1 MKLNPFRKKTSGYYD
16 AIKAKFDD
24 SHREL
29 DTTQNELAKARAEY
43 DKENASYQQIRDA
56 ASCYALS
63 NTEKQSRQHKVVS
76 ECFNR
81 VNQLE
86 SDVSQ
91 IQSRLQPLRRI
102 LDAPQRYDET
112 QATLLRLVEQ
122 HRSLAAEHNKTE
134 ALITKVEKRA
144 VDAET
149 RMVAETNTASRQM
162 IATEGDFIVLES
174 LTRLE
179 VELRLT
185 HASMVNLQQQRD
197 EVVAHI
203 KELPAQIKDAE
214 RDFIHARAVIAEI
227 DLHEQLMP
235 VMNLFARAA
244 ATRHQ
249 NSRRREDEYKFNIE
263 IPHELL
269 ESARSELAAEVPSA

>member
-1 MKLNPFRKKTSGYYD
+1 MKLNPFRKKTSGGYYD

-24 SHREL
+24 THREL
-29 DTTQNELAKARAEY
+29 DATQNELAKAKIEY

-81 VNQLE
+81 VTQLE

-91 IQSRLQPLRRI
+91 IQSRVQPLRRI
-102 LDAPQRYDET
+102 LEGPQRYDET

-122 HRSLAAEHNKTE
+122 RRSLAAEHNKAE
-134 ALITKVEKRA
+134 ALI
-144 VDAET
+144 
-149 RMVAETNTASRQM
+149 
-162 IATEGDFIVLES
+162 ATDGDFVVPES

-185 HASMVNLQQQRD
+185 HASMADLRQQRD
-197 EVVAHI
+197 AVADQN
-203 KELPAQIKDAE
+203 KELPEQIRDAE
-214 RDFIHARAVIAEI
+214 RAFIHARAVIAEI
-227 DLHEQLMP
+227 ELHEQLMP

-249 NSRRREDEYKFNIE
+249 NSRRHEDEYKFNIE

-269 ESARSELAAEVPSA
+269 QSARSELAAEVPSA

>member
-81 VNQLE
+81 VNQLA

-149 RMVAETNTASRQM
+149 RMVAETNAASRQM
-162 IATEGDFIVLES
+162 IATEGDFVVPES

-197 EVVAHI
+197 EVIAHI

-249 NSRRREDEYKFNIE
+249 NSRRHEDEYKFNID

>member
-16 AIKAKFDD
+16 AIKAKSDD

-43 DKENASYQQIRDA
+43 DKENASYQQIRYA

-76 ECFNR
+76 EYFNR

-86 SDVSQ
+86 GDVSQ

-102 LDAPQRYDET
+102 LEAPQRYAET
-112 QATLLRLVEQ
+112 QARLLRLVEQ
-122 HRSLAAEHNKTE
+122 RRSLAAEHHKAE
-134 ALITKVEKRA
+134 ALIVKVEKRL
-144 VDAET
+144 VDAEP
-149 RMVAETNTASRQM
+149 RMAAETNAASRQM
-162 IATEGDFIVLES
+162 IATEGDFVVPES
-174 LTRLE
+174 LTGLE
-179 VELRLT
+179 VELHLS

-214 RDFIHARAVIAEI
+214 RDFIHARAVITEI

-235 VMNLFARAA
+235 VMNLFARAV

-249 NSRRREDEYKFNIE
+249 NSRRHEDEYKLHID

>member
-24 SHREL
+24 THREL
-29 DTTQNELAKARAEY
+29 DATQNELAKAQAEY
-43 DKENASYQQIRDA
+43 HKENTSYQQIRDA

-102 LDAPQRYDET
+102 VDAPQRYDET
-112 QATLLRLVEQ
+112 QATLLRLVDQ
-122 HRSLAAEHNKTE
+122 RQIQSAEHNKTE
-134 ALITKVEKRA
+134 ALIAKVEKRA
-144 VDAET
+144 ADVEN
-149 RMVAETNTASRQM
+149 RMAAETNAASRQM
-162 IATEGDFIVLES
+162 IDAEGDFVVPES

-185 HASMVNLQQQRD
+185 HASMVNLQQQH
-197 EVVAHI
+197 EAVAVQN
-203 KELPAQIKDAE
+203 KELPAQIRDAE
-214 RDFIHARAVIAEI
+214 RAFIHARAVIAEI
-227 DLHEQLMP
+227 ELHEQLMP

-249 NSRRREDEYKFNIE
+249 NSRRHEDEYKFNIE

>member
-24 SHREL
+24 THREL
-29 DTTQNELAKARAEY
+29 DATQNELAKAQAEY
-43 DKENASYQQIRDA
+43 HKENTSYQQIRDA

-102 LDAPQRYDET
+102 VDAPQRYDET
-112 QATLLRLVEQ
+112 QATLLRLVDQ
-122 HRSLAAEHNKTE
+122 RQIQSAEHNKTE
-134 ALITKVEKRA
+134 ALIAKVEKRA
-144 VDAET
+144 ADVEN
-149 RMVAETNTASRQM
+149 RMAAETNAASRQM
-162 IATEGDFIVLES
+162 IDAEGDFVVPES

-185 HASMVNLQQQRD
+185 HASMVNLQQQH
-197 EVVAHI
+197 EAVAVQN
-203 KELPAQIKDAE
+203 KELPAQIRDAG
-214 RDFIHARAVIAEI
+214 RAFIHARAVIAEI
-227 DLHEQLMP
+227 ELHEQLMP

-249 NSRRREDEYKFNIE
+249 NSRRHEDEYKFNIE

>member
-1 MKLNPFRKKTSGYYD
+1 M
-16 AIKAKFDD
+16 
-24 SHREL
+24 
-29 DTTQNELAKARAEY
+29 
-43 DKENASYQQIRDA
+43 
-56 ASCYALS
+56 
-63 NTEKQSRQHKVVS
+63 
-76 ECFNR
+76 
-81 VNQLE
+81 
-86 SDVSQ
+86 
-91 IQSRLQPLRRI
+91 
-102 LDAPQRYDET
+102 
-112 QATLLRLVEQ
+112 VEQ

-149 RMVAETNTASRQM
+149 RMAAETNAASRQM
-162 IATEGDFIVLES
+162 IATEGDFVVPES

-185 HASMVNLQQQRD
+185 HASMVNLQQQRNA
-197 EVVAHI
+197 VALRN
-203 KELPAQIKDAE
+203 KELPEQIRDAE
-214 RDFIHARAVIAEI
+214 RAFIHARAVIAEI
-227 DLHEQLMP
+227 ELHEQLMP

-249 NSRRREDEYKFNIE
+249 NSRRHEDEYKFNIE

>member
-16 AIKAKFDD
+16 AIKAKLDGT
-24 SHREL
+24 HREL
-29 DTTQNELAKARAEY
+29 DATQNELSRAQAEY

-102 LDAPQRYDET
+102 VDAPQSYDQT

-134 ALITKVEKRA
+134 ALIAKVEQRA
-144 VDAET
+144 ADVEN
-149 RMVAETNTASRQM
+149 RMVVETNAASRQM
-162 IATEGDFIVLES
+162 IATEGDFVVPES
-174 LTRLE
+174 LTQLE

-185 HASMVNLQQQRD
+185 HASTIKLQQQHD
-197 EVVAHI
+197 AVAVQN
-203 KELPAQIKDAE
+203 KELPAQIWHTE
-214 RDFIHARAVIAEI
+214 RAFIHARAVIAEI
-227 DLHEQLMP
+227 ELHEQLMP

-249 NSRRREDEYKFNIE
+249 NSHR
-263 IPHELL
+263 H
-269 ESARSELAAEVPSA
+269 

>member
-112 QATLLRLVEQ
+112 QATLLVWSSSTGRW
-122 HRSLAAEHNKTE
+122 RPNT
-134 ALITKVEKRA
+134 
-144 VDAET
+144 T
-149 RMVAETNTASRQM
+149 RQ
-162 IATEGDFIVLES
+162 
-174 LTRLE
+174 
-179 VELRLT
+179 
-185 HASMVNLQQQRD
+185 
-197 EVVAHI
+197 
-203 KELPAQIKDAE
+203 KP
-214 RDFIHARAVIAEI
+214 
-227 DLHEQLMP
+227 
-235 VMNLFARAA
+235 
-244 ATRHQ
+244 
-249 NSRRREDEYKFNIE
+249 
-263 IPHELL
+263 
-269 ESARSELAAEVPSA
+269 

>member
-1 MKLNPFRKKTSGYYD
+1 MKLNPFRRKTSGYYD

-24 SHREL
+24 AHREL
-29 DTTQNELAKARAEY
+29 DATTQNELAKAKAEY

-102 LDAPQRYDET
+102 LEAPQRYDET
-112 QATLLRLVEQ
+112 QATLLRLVE
-122 HRSLAAEHNKTE
+122 HRRSLAAEHDKAE
-134 ALITKVEKRA
+134 ALIAKVDTRL
-144 VDAET
+144 VDAEA
-149 RMVAETNTASRQM
+149 RMMAETNAASRQM
-162 IATEGDFIVLES
+162 IAAEGDFIVPES

-179 VELRLT
+179 VELP
-185 HASMVNLQQQRD
+185 
-197 EVVAHI
+197 E
-203 KELPAQIKDAE
+203 QIRDAE
-214 RDFIHARAVIAEI
+214 RAFLHARAVIAEI
-227 DLHEQLMP
+227 ELHEQLMP

-249 NSRRREDEYKFNIE
+249 NSRRHEDEYKFNIE

>member
-24 SHREL
+24 THREL
-29 DTTQNELAKARAEY
+29 DATQNELAKAQAEY
-43 DKENASYQQIRDA
+43 HKENTSYQQIRDA

-102 LDAPQRYDET
+102 VDAPQRYDET
-112 QATLLRLVEQ
+112 QATLLRLVDQ
-122 HRSLAAEHNKTE
+122 RQIQSAEHNKTE
-134 ALITKVEKRA
+134 ALIAKVEKRA
-144 VDAET
+144 ADVEN
-149 RMVAETNTASRQM
+149 RMAAETNAASRQM
-162 IATEGDFIVLES
+162 IDAEGDFVVPES

-185 HASMVNLQQQRD
+185 HASMVNLQQQH
-197 EVVAHI
+197 EAVAVQN
-203 KELPAQIKDAE
+203 KELPAQIRDAE
-214 RDFIHARAVIAEI
+214 RAFIHARAVIAEI
-227 DLHEQLMP
+227 ELHEQLMP
-235 VMNLFARAA
+235 VMTLFARAA

-249 NSRRREDEYKFNIE
+249 NSRRHEDEYKFNIE

>member
-29 DTTQNELAKARAEY
+29 DATQNELAKARAEY
-43 DKENASYQQIRDA
+43 DKENASYKQIRDA

-102 LDAPQRYDET
+102 LEAPQRYDET
-112 QATLLRLVEQ
+112 QATLVRLVEQ
-122 HRSLAAEHNKTE
+122 RRSLVAEHDKTD
-134 ALITKVEKRA
+134 ALIAKVEKRL
-144 VDAET
+144 VDAEA
-149 RMVAETNTASRQM
+149 RMAAETNAASRQM
-162 IATEGDFIVLES
+162 IATEGDFVVPES

-249 NSRRREDEYKFNIE
+249 NSRRHEDEYKFNID

>member
-24 SHREL
+24 THREL
-29 DTTQNELAKARAEY
+29 DATQNELAKVQTEY

-91 IQSRLQPLRRI
+91 IKSRLQPLRRI
-102 LDAPQRYDET
+102 LEAPQRYDET

-122 HRSLAAEHNKTE
+122 RRSLAVEHNKTD
-134 ALITKVEKRA
+134 ALIAKVEKRA
-144 VDAET
+144 VDVENRMAAET
-149 RMVAETNTASRQM
+149 SAASRQM
-162 IATEGDFIVLES
+162 IAAENDFVVPES

-179 VELRLT
+179 MELRLT
-185 HASMVNLQQQRD
+185 HASMAELRQQRD
-197 EVVAHI
+197 AVAVQN
-203 KELPAQIKDAE
+203 KELPAQIRDAE
-214 RDFIHARAVIAEI
+214 RAFLHARAVIAEI
-227 DLHEQLMP
+227 ELHEHLMP

-249 NSRRREDEYKFNIE
+249 NSHRHEDEYKFNIE
-263 IPHELL
+263 ISHELL

>member
-16 AIKAKFDD
+16 AIKVKFDD
-24 SHREL
+24 THREL
-29 DTTQNELAKARAEY
+29 DATQSELAKAQAEY

-76 ECFNR
+76 EWFNR
-81 VNQLE
+81 VSQLE

-91 IQSRLQPLRRI
+91 IKSRLQPLRRI
-102 LDAPQRYDET
+102 LEAPQRYDKT

-122 HRSLAAEHNKTE
+122 RRSLAAEHNKTE
-134 ALITKVEKRA
+134 ALIANVDKRQ
-144 VDAET
+144 VDVET
-149 RMVAETNTASRQM
+149 RMAAETTAAPRQM
-162 IATEGDFIVLES
+162 IATEGYFVVPES

-197 EVVAHI
+197 AVAVQN
-203 KELPAQIKDAE
+203 KELPAQIRDAE
-214 RDFIHARAVIAEI
+214 RAFIRARAVIAEI

-249 NSRRREDEYKFNIE
+249 NSRRHEDEYKFYVE

-269 ESARSELAAEVPSA
+269 EFARSELAAEVPSA

>member
-29 DTTQNELAKARAEY
+29 DATQNELAKARAVY

-102 LDAPQRYDET
+102 LEAPQRYDET

-149 RMVAETNTASRQM
+149 RMVAETNAASRQM
-162 IATEGDFIVLES
+162 IATEGDFVVPES

-197 EVVAHI
+197 EVVAQI
-203 KELPAQIKDAE
+203 KELPTLIRDAE
-214 RDFIHARAVIAEI
+214 RDFIHARVVIAEI
-227 DLHEQLMP
+227 ELHEQLIP
-235 VMNLFARAA
+235 VMSLFARAA

-249 NSRRREDEYKFNIE
+249 NSRRHEDEYKFNID

>member
-149 RMVAETNTASRQM
+149 RMVAETNAASRQM
-162 IATEGDFIVLES
+162 IATEGDFVVPES

-197 EVVAHI
+197 EVIAHI

-249 NSRRREDEYKFNIE
+249 NSRRHEDEYKFNID

>member
-1 MKLNPFRKKTSGYYD
+1 MKLNPFRKKTSDYYD
-16 AIKAKFDD
+16 AIKAKLDD
-24 SHREL
+24 THREL
-29 DTTQNELAKARAEY
+29 DATQNELAKAQAEY

-102 LDAPQRYDET
+102 LEAPQRYEES

-122 HRSLAAEHNKTE
+122 RRSLAAEHNKTE
-134 ALITKVEKRA
+134 ALIAKVQKRA
-144 VDAET
+144 VDVES
-149 RMVAETNTASRQM
+149 RMAAETNAASRQM
-162 IATEGDFIVLES
+162 IATEGDFVVPES

-185 HASMVNLQQQRD
+185 HASMAELQQQRD
-197 EVVAHI
+197 AVAFQN
-203 KELPAQIKDAE
+203 KELPEQIRDAE
-214 RDFIHARAVIAEI
+214 HAFIHARAVIAEI
-227 DLHEQLMP
+227 ELHEQLIP
-235 VMNLFARAA
+235 VMSLFARAA

-249 NSRRREDEYKFNIE
+249 NSRRHEDEYKFNID

>member
-16 AIKAKFDD
+16 AIKATFDD
-24 SHREL
+24 AHREL
-29 DTTQNELAKARAEY
+29 DATQNELAKAKAEY

-102 LDAPQRYDET
+102 LEAPQRYDET
-112 QATLLRLVEQ
+112 QATLLRMVEQ
-122 HRSLAAEHNKTE
+122 RRSLAVEHHKAE
-134 ALITKVEKRA
+134 ALIVKVEKRL
-144 VDAET
+144 VDVES
-149 RMVAETNTASRQM
+149 RMAAETNAASRQM
-162 IATEGDFIVLES
+162 IATDGDFVVPES

-185 HASMVNLQQQRD
+185 HASMAELQQQRNA
-197 EVVAHI
+197 VALRN
-203 KELPAQIKDAE
+203 KELPEQIRDAE
-214 RDFIHARAVIAEI
+214 RAFIHARAVIAEI
-227 DLHEQLMP
+227 ELHEQLMP

-249 NSRRREDEYKFNIE
+249 NSRRHEDEYKFNIE

>member
-149 RMVAETNTASRQM
+149 RMVAETNAASRQM
-162 IATEGDFIVLES
+162 IATEGDFVVPES

-227 DLHEQLMP
+227 ELHEQLIP
-235 VMNLFARAA
+235 VMSLFARAA

-249 NSRRREDEYKFNIE
+249 NSRRHEDEYKFNIE

-269 ESARSELAAEVPSA
+269 EFARSELAAEVPSA